1 MKNNLPMTYIEL
13 SRENLIHNFLE
24 FRKLLKKGTEIAFA
38 IKGNAYGH
46 GQNEIAKIAES
57 YVDYFFVNSLL
68 ELKLLRKVS
77 KKKTF
82 LFGYVEKKD
91 LKDALKFDAILAIF
105 NKEQLLELIDIT
117 NKQKKKIEIHIPVD
131 SFLGREGF
139 LENEIVE
146 ILEIIKQA
154 KYLKLGGIY
163 SHFANIEDIRPD
175 ESFGRAHNFTH
186 AQKQIKEYQKFLK
199 VLAKYNFKN
208 VKTHI
213 SATSGVLVYEKNK
226 GINNIVRI
234 GIGGYGLWP
243 SPHIE
248 FLYQNKFELKPVLA
262 FKTKIAQIKT
272 LPAGRTIG
280 YGLTYMTTKETK
292 IGILPVGYA
301 DGLDRRYSN
310 KGEVLINGT
319 RCKILGRVSMN
330 MTVIDLS
337 NLENVSIED
346 EVVII
351 GKQGK
356 EEITSEEIGEVI
368 GTINYEVTTR
378 LSSILPRVIK

>member
-46 GQNEIAKIAES
+46 DQNEIAKIAEK

-68 ELKLLRKVS
+68 ELRLLRKVS

-91 LKDALKFDAILAIF
+91 LKDAIKLQAILAIF
-105 NKEQLLELIDIT
+105 NKEQLLELINLT
-117 NKQKKKIEIHIPVD
+117 NKQKQKIEVHIPVD
-131 SFLGREGF
+131 ALLGREGF
-139 LENEIVE
+139 LLSEFIE
-146 ILEIIKQA
+146 ILEILKTA
-154 KYLKLGGIY
+154 KYIKLGGIY
-163 SHFANIEDIRPD
+163 AHFANIEDVN
-175 ESFGRAHNFTH
+175 NFTH
-186 AQKQIKEYQKFLK
+186 ATKQIKEYQKFLK

-213 SATSGVLVYEKNK
+213 SATSGVLVYEKSK
-226 GINNIVRI
+226 GINNIARI

-248 FLYQNKFELKPVLA
+248 FLYKNKLELKPVLSL
-262 FKTKIAQIKT
+262 KTKLAQIKV
-272 LPAGRTIG
+272 LEAGRTIG
-280 YGLTYMTTKETK
+280 YGLTYTTFEKTK
-292 IGILPVGYA
+292 TGVIPLGYA
-301 DGLDRRYSN
+301 DGLDRRLSN
-310 KGEVLINGT
+310 SGYVLIRGEK
-319 RCKILGRVSMN
+319 CKILGRVSMN
-330 MTVIDLS
+330 MTIVDLS
-337 NLENVSIED
+337 KLKEVKVED

-351 GKQGK
+351 GYQGK
-356 EEITSEEIGEVI
+356 EAISSEDIAEKINS
-368 GTINYEVTTR
+368 INYEVVTR

>member
-1 MKNNLPMTYIEL
+1 MKKNLPATHIEL

-46 GQNEIAKIAES
+46 GQNEIAKITEP

-68 ELKLLRKVS
+68 ELKLLRRVS

-91 LKDALKFDAILAIF
+91 LPDAIKLDCILGIF

-117 NKQKKKIEIHIPVD
+117 NKQKKKIEVHIPVD

-154 KYLKLGGIY
+154 KYFKLGGIY
-163 SHFANIEDIRPD
+163 SHFANIEDT
-175 ESFGRAHNFTH
+175 HNFTH
-186 AQKQIKEYQKFLK
+186 AEKQIKQYQKFLK
-199 VLAKYNFKN
+199 ILAKYNFKN

-213 SATSGVLVYEKNK
+213 SATSGALVYEKNK

-248 FLYQNKFELKPVLA
+248 FLYKNKFELKPVLS

-310 KGEVLINGT
+310 KGEVLVHGT

-351 GKQGK
+351 GKQGI
-356 EEITSEEIGEVI
+356 EEVTSEEIGEVI
-368 GTINYEVTTR
+368 GTINYEVVTH
-378 LSSILPRVIK
+378 LSSILPRIIK

>member
-1 MKNNLPMTYIEL
+1 MKNNKPFSYIEL
-13 SRENLIHNFLE
+13 SRENLIHNISE

-46 GQNEIAKIAES
+46 GQNEIAKIAEP

-91 LKDALKFDAILAIF
+91 LKEALKLNAILAIF
-105 NKEQLLELIDIT
+105 NKEQLLELVDLT
-117 NKQKKKIEIHIPVD
+117 TKTKKLAEVHIPVD
-131 SFLGREGF
+131 ALLGREGF
-139 LENEIVE
+139 LIKEFTE
-146 ILEIIKQA
+146 ILEIVKNA
-154 KYLKLGGIY
+154 KYIKLGGIY
-163 SHFANIEDIRPD
+163 AHFANIEDTN
-175 ESFGRAHNFTH
+175 NFTH

-226 GINNIVRI
+226 GINNISRI

-248 FLYQNKFELKPVLA
+248 FLYKNKLELKPVLSL
-262 FKTKIAQIKT
+262 KTKLAQIKV
-272 LPAGRTIG
+272 LEAGRTIG
-280 YGLTYMTTKETK
+280 YGLTYTTFEKTK
-292 IGILPVGYA
+292 TGVIPLGYA
-301 DGLDRRYSN
+301 DGLDRRLSN
-310 KGEVLINGT
+310 AGYVLIRGEK
-319 RCKILGRVSMN
+319 CKILGRVSMN
-330 MTVIDLS
+330 MTIVDLS
-337 NLENVSIED
+337 KLKEVNIED
-346 EVVII
+346 EVIII
-351 GKQGK
+351 GQDGDKS
-356 EEITSEEIGEVI
+356 ISADDIGEKI
-368 GTINYEVTTR
+368 NSINYEVVTR